1 MKTIYD
7 NYPELKFFE
16 LQKEKLINS
25 IYSQISHRE
34 YKMILNN
41 PTAIYDFVHC
51 IDPANDTV
59 YVVSKNFENYVCSDK
74 FGFLRG
80 LIKHN
85 KCKISIED
93 LIQKYISLKTSGI
106 IISPDKKYYHY
117 DINETGEIKIIQL
130 SFNKND
136 NSIIRFLTGSKQY
149 LIVKSGRIKTV
160 DFSEKKKQILKYVLT
175 ILLSVKYLRGI
186 IPVEILVTESENI
199 STEIE
204 EDNNTNDKTPNNIT
218 WLNESYLRSY
228 SNTTI
233 NVRGHF
239 RHYKSGLVTFIKS
252 YNRRY
257 RLDYKGV

>member
-1 MKTIYD
+1 MKIIYYD
-7 NYPELKFFE
+7 NYPDLKFFE
-16 LQKEKLINS
+16 LQEGKIINS

-34 YKMILNN
+34 YEMILNN
-41 PTAIYDFVHC
+41 PTRIYDFVHC
-51 IDPANDTV
+51 IDINDTV

-85 KCKISIED
+85 KCIISIKD
-93 LIQKYISLKTSGI
+93 LIQRYISLKTSGI
-106 IISPDKKYYHY
+106 IISPDKRYYHY
-117 DINETGEIKIIQL
+117 NINETGEIKIIQL

-136 NSIIRFLTGSKQY
+136 NSDIKFLTGSKQY
-149 LIVKSGRIKTV
+149 LLVKGSGIETN
-160 DFSEKKKQILKYVLT
+160 FPEEKKQILKYVLT

-199 STEIE
+199 STKIE
-204 EDNNTNDKTPNNIT
+204 ENNNTNDKTPNNII
-218 WLNESYLRSY
+218 WLNESYLKSY
-228 SNTTI
+228 SDTTI
-233 NVRGHF
+233 NVRGHL